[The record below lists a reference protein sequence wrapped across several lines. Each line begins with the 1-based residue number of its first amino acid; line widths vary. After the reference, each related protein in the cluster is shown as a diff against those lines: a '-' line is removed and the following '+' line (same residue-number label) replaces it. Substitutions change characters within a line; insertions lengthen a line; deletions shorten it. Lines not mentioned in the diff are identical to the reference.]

1 MNLPNIP
8 QTDPRAGYLAHKE
21 EIDAA
26 ALRTLA
32 SGRYILGEEVRGF
45 EHEFAVF
52 VGARHAVAVANGT
65 DALEIGLRALGIGPG
80 DGVVTV
86 SHTAVATVAAIELAG
101 ARPILV
107 DIDPADFGMAL
118 DDLASV
124 LAKPPVRV
132 RAVIPVHLYGQPAQI
147 EAIVALADSAGAKV
161 LEDCSQAHGAVV
173 KGRQVGRFGAL
184 GAYSLYPTKNLG
196 ALGDGGVLVT
206 DDDALAGKL
215 RALREYG
222 WRQRYVSNTL
232 GRNSRL
238 DELQAAILRVKLRY
252 LAEENARRRE
262 IAARYDEG
270 LAQAA
275 YHLPAMR
282 PEVTHVYHQYVVR
295 ARARE
300 SVREFLKGQGIAT
313 NVHYPLPVHLQPAF
327 RGRVLR
333 GPSQLAQTE
342 AIMGEILSLPIYPQL
357 DEVAVARVVAAMRA
371 APGGR

>member
-8 QTDPRAGYLAHKE
+8 QTDPRAGYLAHRE

-26 ALRTLA
+26 ALRA
-32 SGRYILGEEVRGF
+32 MESGRYILGDEVCGF
-45 EHEFAVF
+45 EHEFSAF

-65 DALEIGLRALGIGPG
+65 DALEIGLRALGVGPG

-107 DIDPADFGMAL
+107 DVDPADFDMAPA
-118 DDLASV
+118 DLAAV

-132 RAVIPVHLYGQPAQI
+132 RAVIPVHLYGHPARI
-147 EAIVALADSAGAKV
+147 DEIAALADRFGALV
-161 LEDCSQAHGAVV
+161 LEDCSQAHGATV
-173 KGRQVGRFGAL
+173 KGRQVGQFGAV

-222 WRQRYVSNTL
+222 WRQRYVSYTI

-252 LAEENARRRE
+252 LTQDNARRRE
-262 IAARYDEG
+262 IAARYDVG
-270 LAQAA
+270 LAQTR
-275 YHLPAMR
+275 YHLPSTRSEM
-282 PEVTHVYHQYVVR
+282 THVYHQYVVR
-295 ARARE
+295 TRARE
-300 SVREFLKGQGIAT
+300 SVREFLNAQGIAT

-327 RGRVLR
+327 KGRVLL
-333 GPSQLAQTE
+333 GTSQLTQTE
-342 AIMGEILSLPIYPQL
+342 AMMSEILSLPMYPQM
-357 DEVAVARVVAAMRA
+357 DDAAVARVIAALRA
-371 APGGR
+371 APVVG